1 MKFRY
6 CISHIPEDST
16 QRIRLRN
23 FNSKKNLIQFLNSH
37 AQDLYLLKQVRIHF
51 ASIDLPL
58 KDTVW
63 KKLDK

>member
-6 CISHIPEDST
+6 CISHTPEDST

-23 FNSKKNLIQFLNSH
+23 FNSKKNLIQFLNSD
-37 AQDLYLLKQVRIHF
+37 AKDLHSLKQVRIHF
-51 ASIDLPL
+51 GSIDLPL

-63 KKLDK
+63 KS

>member
-37 AQDLYLLKQVRIHF
+37 TQDLHSLKQVRIHF

-63 KKLDK
+63 KISS

>member
-23 FNSKKNLIQFLNSH
+23 FNSKKNLIQFLNSN
-37 AQDLYLLKQVRIHF
+37 AKDLHSLKQVRIHF

-63 KKLDK
+63 KNA

>member
-37 AQDLYLLKQVRIHF
+37 AQDLHSLKQVRIHF

-63 KKLDK
+63 KNA

>member
-23 FNSKKNLIQFLNSH
+23 FNSKKNLIHFLNSN
-37 AQDLYLLKQVRIHF
+37 AKDLHSLKQVRVHF
-51 ASIDLPL
+51 GSIDLPL

-63 KKLDK
+63 KS

>member
-23 FNSKKNLIQFLNSH
+23 FNSKKNLIQFLNSD
-37 AQDLYLLKQVRIHF
+37 AKDLHSLKQVRIHF

-63 KKLDK
+63 KS